1 MHGLDLETF
10 LLLLRADLAAWA
22 VLIVVGF
29 GLAVLAWTSWRSRRV
44 LRRCLVVS
52 LAIHAGLV
60 LYGSSVPAVQK
71 ALRGGR
77 PEVSDRDHIRRIRVT
92 PIAGSDQAPPLAGQ
106 PGGVKEASA
115 GTGLALT
122 ESTLSLPDA
131 VIRVEAPPVTALRA
145 REPGPPAPPVA
156 MTSAMP
162 RPDRGVLPVSPVGP
176 RPGTEGPSSAVPPV
190 PSVPSITD
198 AAELDRMTAAA
209 LPPSPP
215 APRPEEPP
223 AIVGAV
229 GTPGRSLR
237 NEVRLRSG
245 RSQAMPSASPPSA
258 GMVASAPIP
267 MEHVTPPPRVSRSIG
282 SELASMG
289 ERPAVRTPAEVPRV
303 YRSRVEPDRSARA
316 RLAGA
321 SAESERAVE
330 RALDW
335 LARHQDDDGRW
346 NAAIARYQDGRP
358 VQGDRDFR
366 AHCPVDQVCSG
377 PCAYWEADS
386 ALTGL
391 ALLAFLGAGYTPT
404 QGRYAETVGHGLD
417 YLLRLQKSDGD
428 LRGPSVVVG
437 MYGHAMATLA
447 LCEGYA
453 LTGDVRLRQPA
464 ERAIGFLV
472 RSRARDDQA
481 WRYQPGEPIGDTS
494 ILGWVVMALKSAHEV
509 GLSVPREDSIRQ
521 GILGWLDS
529 VASGPGRGQASYQ
542 PRERPTPT
550 MTAEAWVCRQFLDV
564 GGPGPASDEA
574 VSVLLDHTT
583 DGGPSNFYYWYYA
596 TLALYQHGG
605 EPWSRWNDEN
615 RDRIVK
621 LQHTTGH
628 IAGSWDPDGSRY
640 GANGGRIYG
649 TALAA
654 LTLEVYYRYL
664 RLQGDPEPGGNVE
677 RPPDLAPP
685 RGETG
690 GP

>member
-1 MHGLDLETF
+1 MNGLDLETF
-10 LLLLRADLAAWA
+10 LLLVRADLAAWA
-22 VLIVVGF
+22 VLIAVGI
-29 GLAVLAWTSWRSRRV
+29 GLAVLAWSSWRSRRV

-52 LAIHAGLV
+52 LAAHLGLFM
-60 LYGSSVPAVQK
+60 YGSTVPAVQK
-71 ALRGGR
+71 VLRGGR
-77 PEVSDRDHIRRIRVT
+77 PETTDRDHIRRIRVT
-92 PIAGSDQAPPLAGQ
+92 PIAGSDQVPPLAGL

-115 GTGLALT
+115 GTGLAVT
-122 ESTLSLPDA
+122 DRVPALPDA
-131 VIRVEAPPVTALRA
+131 ALRVDAPPVAALKA
-145 REPGPPAPPVA
+145 KEPGPPAPPVA
-156 MTSAMP
+156 MSSAMP
-162 RPDRGVLPVSPVGP
+162 RPDRGALTPDPVGP
-176 RPGTEGPSSAVPPV
+176 RPGTEGPSSVVPPV
-190 PSVPSITD
+190 PSVPSPVD
-198 AAELDRMTAAA
+198 VAELDRMTAAS
-209 LPPSPP
+209 LPPSRS
-215 APRPEEPP
+215 APKPDESA

-237 NEVRLRSG
+237 NDVRLRPG
-245 RSQAMPSASPPSA
+245 RSQATRSAVPSSA
-258 GMVASAPIP
+258 GTAPSVPIP
-267 MEHVTPPPRVSRSIG
+267 LEHVTPAPRSSRTVG

-289 ERPAVRTPAEVPRV
+289 ERPAVRTPAEVPKV
-303 YRSRVEPDRSARA
+303 YRSRVEPDRAARA

-346 NAAIARYQDGRP
+346 NAAIARYEDGRA
-358 VQGDRDFR
+358 VRGDRDFR
-366 AHCPVDQVCSG
+366 AHCPADEVCSG

-391 ALLAFLGAGYTPT
+391 ALLAYLGAGYTPT

-417 YLLRLQKSDGD
+417 YLIHLQKTDGD

-453 LTGDVRLRQPA
+453 LTGDAKLREPA

-472 RSRARDDQA
+472 RSRARDGQA
-481 WRYQPGEPIGDTS
+481 WRYEPGEPIGDTS
-494 ILGWVVMALKSAHEV
+494 ILGWVVMALKSAHES
-509 GLSVPREDSIRQ
+509 GLSVPREDSVRR
-521 GILGWLDS
+521 GILDWLDR
-529 VASGPGRGQASYQ
+529 VASGPNRGQASYQ

-574 VSVLLDHTT
+574 ASVLLDHTT
-583 DGGPSNFYYWYYA
+583 DRGPSNFYYWYYA
-596 TLALYQHGG
+596 TLALHQHGG
-605 EPWSRWNDEN
+605 EPWSRWNAGN

-628 IAGSWDPDGSRY
+628 IAGSWDPDESHY
-640 GANGGRIYG
+640 GAKGGRIYG

-664 RLQGDPEPGGNVE
+664 RLQEDARPGGGVE

-685 RGETG
+685 RGESG